1 MWMAILSFLGGPFIT
16 GALDAYK
23 ARLKSINSTDAM
35 AVDLLKNEV
44 LAEIQARADAT
55 KVIIA
60 EQGRWFTAIIRPL
73 FAVPFIVFEFK
84 VIIWDKVLGWGV
96 TDKIDPMMWGVF
108 QTIIISYFGSVAVE
122 RVTQI
127 LKR

>member
-1 MWMAILSFLGGPFIT
+1 MWMAILSFFGGPFIS
-16 GALDAYK
+16 GLLDAYK
-23 ARLKSINSTDAM
+23 ARLAATNTTDRI
-35 AVDLLKNEV
+35 AVDLLKQEV
-44 LAEIQARADAT
+44 LADIAARAEGT
-55 KVIIA
+55 KLLIA
-60 EQGRWFTAIIRPL
+60 EQGRWFTAVIRPL

-108 QTIIISYFGSVAVE
+108 QTIIISYFGSTAVE

>member
-84 VIIWDKVLGWGV
+84 VIIWDKVLAWGV